1 MELNHHQLKE
11 LEKFFCVVFG
21 EARLDSVNDGRKK
34 SSGKDLRAR
43 EKSQIYHFSHLA
55 KAALRNIVD
64 DPTILRSCGGMH
76 IDQ

>member
-11 LEKFFCVVFG
+11 LEKFVCVVFG
-21 EARLDSVNDGRKK
+21 EVRLDAVNEEGKK
-34 SSGKDLRAR
+34 SSGKHLRAR

-64 DPTILRSCGGMH
+64 DPNILRTCCGMH